1 MSLVVRPIV
10 LTVVFGN
17 CCLLETIKNL
27 VLQLNIMD
35 SNDLSNKIET
45 ERHMPTVNSNS
56 INQAVEK
63 ASKDRNFISKALEQ
77 LDGLKFP
84 TYKSQLIEH
93 LKNNSA
99 GSETLALCESLNAT
113 MLYRDHYQVKKALEQ
128 NNPEAKNE
136 HQISDETRTN
146 LDVKKV
152 NPAHKRKDYPEVPAT
167 AMKEYVC
174 DHCGKTFQARDDLI
188 HHQEFEFKQK
198 SEKS

>member
-1 MSLVVRPIV
+1 
-10 LTVVFGN
+10 
-17 CCLLETIKNL
+17 

-45 ERHMPTVNSNS
+45 ERHIPTVNSNS
-56 INQAVEK
+56 INQAVET

-77 LDGLKFP
+77 LGTLKFP
-84 TYKSQLIEH
+84 AYKSLMIEH

-99 GSETLALCESLNAT
+99 GSKTLALFESLNAT
-113 MLYRDHYQVKKALEQ
+113 MLYRDLYQVKKAFEQ
-128 NNPEAKNE
+128 NNPEAKME

-174 DHCGKTFQARDDLI
+174 DLCGKTFQARDDLI

>member
-1 MSLVVRPIV
+1 
-10 LTVVFGN
+10 
-17 CCLLETIKNL
+17 
-27 VLQLNIMD
+27 MD
-35 SNDLSNKIET
+35 SNNLSNKIEA
-45 ERHMPTVNSNS
+45 ERHIPTVNSNS
-56 INQAVEK
+56 INQAVER

-77 LDGLKFP
+77 LGGLKFP
-84 TYKSQLIEH
+84 VYKRQLIEH

-99 GSETLALCESLNAT
+99 DSEILALFESLKAT

-136 HQISDETRTN
+136 HQMSDETRTN

-152 NPAHKRKDYPEVPAT
+152 DSAHKRKDYPEVPVT

-174 DHCGKTFQARDDLI
+174 DLCGKTFQARDDLI
-188 HHQEFEFKQK
+188 HHQEFESKQE

>member
-1 MSLVVRPIV
+1 M
-10 LTVVFGN
+10 
-17 CCLLETIKNL
+17 
-27 VLQLNIMD
+27 LQLKIMD

-45 ERHMPTVNSNS
+45 ERHIPTVNSNS
-56 INQAVEK
+56 INQAVET

-77 LDGLKFP
+77 LGTLKFP
-84 TYKSQLIEH
+84 AYKSLMIEH

-99 GSETLALCESLNAT
+99 GSKTLALFESLNAT
-113 MLYRDHYQVKKALEQ
+113 MLYRDLYQVKKAFEQ
-128 NNPEAKNE
+128 NNPEAKME

-174 DHCGKTFQARDDLI
+174 DLCGKTFQARDDLI
-188 HHQEFEFKQK
+188 HHQDFEFKQK

>member
-1 MSLVVRPIV
+1 
-10 LTVVFGN
+10 
-17 CCLLETIKNL
+17 
-27 VLQLNIMD
+27 MD
-35 SNDLSNKIET
+35 SNNLSNKIEA
-45 ERHMPTVNSNS
+45 ERHIPTVNSNS
-56 INQAVEK
+56 INQAVER

-77 LDGLKFP
+77 LGGLKFP
-84 TYKSQLIEH
+84 AYKRQLIEH

-99 GSETLALCESLNAT
+99 DSETLALFESLNAT
-113 MLYRDHYQVKKALEQ
+113 MLYRDHYQVKKAFEQ

-136 HQISDETRTN
+136 HQMSDKTRTN

-152 NPAHKRKDYPEVPAT
+152 DPANKRKDYPEVPAT

-174 DHCGKTFQARDDLI
+174 DLCGKTFQARDDLI